1 MAVLNIAMA
10 GSDELA
16 REIAKPVDERD
27 VQSYVH
33 KEVIDDV
40 QCILSLIR
48 PIRYPEKLR
57 PLLSALSAG
66 RVGIIEVKAIDATFG
81 ETLVAFS
88 AAGITKGI
96 IVINPDSGG
105 WVDED
110 QVKKSLV
117 QVGLDKWIFCTGDG
131 LIIRQTLLVMM
142 SELEENLAKDT
153 SRPLVIPVDQYFNV
167 KGIGLVAIGYVQSGV
182 VKVHDTLA
190 MIPTG
195 GSGEVKSLQVMDDDV
210 QEARAG
216 DRVGIALRN
225 CSESHLAG
233 GAVIVHPEIEDRKS
247 GKSAPLAVE
256 LHRISKVDL
265 QISPFQRRRLE
276 VGDVIHA
283 SIDLQFVVGRIET
296 IDDGLIVKWE
306 TPLLIRRDTS
316 PPVVITQLDSN
327 LRIMGPATLYRC
339 E

>member
-1 MAVLNIAMA
+1 MAVLNIAMV
-10 GSDELA
+10 GSDQLA

-33 KEVIDDV
+33 KEIVDGV

-66 RVGIIEVKAIDATFG
+66 RVGIIEVKGIDATFG

-88 AAGITKGI
+88 AAGISKGI
-96 IVINPDSGG
+96 VVINPDSDG
-105 WVDED
+105 WIDED
-110 QVKKSLV
+110 QVKKSLI
-117 QVGLDKWIFCTGDG
+117 QVGLENWVFCTGDG
-131 LIIRQTLLVMM
+131 LEIRQKLLSMIT
-142 SELEENLAKDT
+142 ELEEELSKDKE
-153 SRPLVIPVDQYFNV
+153 RALVVPVDQYFTV
-167 KGIGLVAIGYVQSGV
+167 KGIGLVAIGYVQSGA

-233 GAVIVHPEIEDRKS
+233 GAVIVHPEIDDRKS
-247 GKSAPLAVE
+247 GKSVPLAVE
-256 LHRISKVDL
+256 PHMVSKLDL

-306 TPLLIRRDTS
+306 NPLLIRRDTS
-316 PPVVITQLDSN
+316 PPVVIAQLDST
-327 LRIMGPATLYRC
+327 LRIMGPATLHRC

>member
-1 MAVLNIAMA
+1 MAVLNIAMV

-16 REIAKPVDERD
+16 REIAKSIDERD

-33 KEVIDDV
+33 KEIVDDV
-40 QCILSLIR
+40 QCVLSLIR

-96 IVINPDSGG
+96 IVINPDPSG

-110 QVKKSLV
+110 QVKKSLD
-117 QVGLDKWIFCTGDG
+117 QVGLGNWIFAAADG
-131 LIIRQTLLVMM
+131 LGIRQNLLKMM
-142 SELEENLAKDT
+142 SELEGKLAEAAT
-153 SRPLVIPVDQYFNV
+153 RPLVIPIDQYFTV

-190 MIPTG
+190 MIPTE

-225 CSESHLAG
+225 SSESHLVG
-233 GAVIVHPEIEDRKS
+233 GAMIVHPAIEDRKS
-247 GKSAPLAVE
+247 GKSVPLAVE
-256 LHRISKVDL
+256 LHRVSKVDL
-265 QISPFQRRRLE
+265 EISPFQRRRLE

-283 SIDLQFVVGRIET
+283 SIDLQFIVGRIEAS
-296 IDDGLIVKWE
+296 DDGLTVKWE
-306 TPLLIRRDTS
+306 TPLLIRRDA
-316 PPVVITQLDSN
+316 PQPVVIAQLDSN
-327 LRIMGPATLYRC
+327 LRIMGPATLSRC

>member
-1 MAVLNIAMA
+1 MVVLNIAMA

-16 REIAKPVDERD
+16 REIAKPTDERD

-40 QCILSLIR
+40 QCTLSLIR

-88 AAGITKGI
+88 AAGITTGI
-96 IVINPDSGG
+96 IVINPDTGG

-117 QVGLDKWIFCTGDG
+117 QVGLDKWVFCTGDG
-131 LIIRQTLLVMM
+131 LVIRQTLLMM
-142 SELEENLAKDT
+142 MKELEEELAKDT
-153 SRPLVIPVDQYFNV
+153 SRPLVIPVDQHFNV

-182 VKVHDTLA
+182 IKVHDTLT

-225 CSESHLAG
+225 CSESHLTG
-233 GAVIVHPEIEDRKS
+233 GAVIVHSGVEDRKS
-247 GKSAPLAVE
+247 GNSAPLAVE
-256 LHRISKVDL
+256 LHRVSKVDL
-265 QISPFQRRRLE
+265 QISPFQSRRLE

-306 TPLLIRRDTS
+306 TPLLISRDTS
-316 PPVVITQLDSN
+316 PPVVITQLDSS
-327 LRIMGPATLYRC
+327 LRIMGPATLHRC

>member
-1 MAVLNIAMA
+1 MTVLNIAMA

-33 KEVIDDV
+33 KEIVDGV

-57 PLLSALSAG
+57 PLLSALCAG
-66 RVGIIEVKAIDATFG
+66 RVGIIEVKTIDATFG

-88 AAGITKGI
+88 AAGISKGI
-96 IVINPDSGG
+96 IVINPDPDG

-117 QVGLDKWIFCTGDG
+117 QVGLDKWAFSTGDG
-131 LIIRQTLLVMM
+131 LAIREKLLLMM
-142 SELEENLAKDT
+142 SELEEELAQDKA
-153 SRPLVIPVDQYFNV
+153 RPLVIPVDQHFNV
-167 KGIGLVAIGYVQSGV
+167 KGIGLVAIGYVQSGA
-182 VKVHDTLA
+182 VKVHDTLT

-210 QEARAG
+210 QEACAG

-225 CSESHLAG
+225 CSESHLTG
-233 GAVIVHPEIEDRKS
+233 GAVIVHPGIEDRKG
-247 GKSAPLAVE
+247 GKSVALAVE

-316 PPVVITQLDSN
+316 PPVVIAQLDSA
-327 LRIMGPATLYRC
+327 LRIMGPATLHRC